1 MKIFTLILLL
11 SISLVACTQTEN
23 DPAIV
28 ANKYWQH
35 LQAGNFTEAEK
46 LVSSDSRHTLSAHSE
61 RMASISKLDNGEAKT
76 IVSTTIT
83 TINPDS
89 NVSHTQTFDTVLVLQ
104 NGQWKVDASQS
115 LLPPPLITK
124 EEELNK
130 LTEELSDSMQENIES
145 IDEAMTQGMEML
157 NEALHEGSKEM
168 SESMLQMMNELN
180 STMQESIDKM
190 KQRRQQQLQE
200 QQQQEQPQQTQPDP
214 SQGEGMI

>member
-1 MKIFTLILLL
+1 MKILTLLLLL
-11 SISLVACTQTEN
+11 SISLAACTQTDN

-35 LQAGNFTEAEK
+35 LQAGNLAEAEK
-46 LVSSDSRHTLSAHSE
+46 LVSSESRQALSAHSE

-76 IVSTTIT
+76 IVNTTIT
-83 TINPDS
+83 TIDPEH
-89 NVSHTQTFDTVLVLQ
+89 NVSHTQTFNTVLVLQ
-104 NGQWKVDASQS
+104 HGQWKVDANQSQ
-115 LLPPPLITK
+115 LPPPLTTK
-124 EEELNK
+124 EEELKK

-168 SESMLQMMNELN
+168 GESMLQMMDELN
-180 STMQESIDKM
+180 STMRESIEKM

>member
-1 MKIFTLILLL
+1 MKILTLILLL

-46 LVSSDSRHTLSAHSE
+46 LVSSDSHHALSAHSE
-61 RMASISKLDNGEAKT
+61 RMTSISTLDNGEAKT
-76 IVSTTIT
+76 IVNTTIS
-83 TINPDS
+83 TIDPKRNI
-89 NVSHTQTFDTVLVLQ
+89 SHTQTFNTVLVLQ
-104 NGQWKVDASQS
+104 HGQWKVDANQS
-115 LLPPPLITK
+115 PLPPQPTTK
-124 EEELNK
+124 EEELQQ
-130 LTEELSDSMQENIES
+130 LTEELSGSMQENIES

-168 SESMLQMMNELN
+168 GESMLQMMDELN
-180 STMQESIDKM
+180 NTMQESIDKM

-200 QQQQEQPQQTQPDP
+200 QQQQEQPPQTQPDP